1 MTACIP
7 IMKALLTENIH
18 PNALNVL
25 TGAGVEVR
33 TLSGS
38 PAPGDLIRALEGV
51 SLLGIRS
58 RTMVTRDILDRAPDL
73 LAVGAF
79 CIGTNQ
85 VDLEAASLRG
95 VAAFNAPFSNTRS
108 VAELVIAEIIVLL
121 RRLYDK
127 VNRAHQGVWDKSTE
141 NAREVRGKKLG
152 IIGFG
157 NIGSQISTMAEAMGM
172 DVYYHDIV
180 DKLTIGNATRVQ
192 SLAQLL
198 ATVDIVTI
206 HVDGSP
212 ANANLI
218 GRPEFAL
225 MKDGVL
231 FLNLSRGHVVDL
243 EALAD
248 ALRSGKIGGAAID
261 VFPDEPQSASHPF
274 ESPMQGMPNV
284 LLTPHIGGSTEE
296 AQENIASFV
305 SQKMLDYVTTG
316 NTFTSVNFPRIN
328 LPPPEDA
335 STKRLLHVHQN
346 VPGVLSRINGI
357 LGNNNVNVVSQA
369 LRTNELIGYAIAD
382 MDAEYRDALFS
393 ELQQVPHSIRVRIL

>member
-1 MTACIP
+1 
-7 IMKALLTENIH
+7 MKAVLTESIH
-18 PNALNVL
+18 PNARAVL
-25 TGAGVEVR
+25 EGAGFEVT
-33 TLSGS
+33 TLPGS
-38 PAPGDLIRALEGV
+38 PPPADLLRALEGAAI
-51 SLLGIRS
+51 LGIRS
-58 RTMVTRDILDRAPDL
+58 RTRVTRELLELAPDL
-73 LAVGAF
+73 LAVGAY

-85 VDLEAASLRG
+85 VDLEAASLKG
-95 VAAFNAPFSNTRS
+95 VAVFNAPFSNTRS

-127 VNRAHQGVWDKSTE
+127 VSRAHQGVWDKSTE

-180 DKLTIGNATRVQ
+180 DKLTIGNATRVP
-192 SLAQLL
+192 SLEQLL
-198 ATVDIVTI
+198 RTVDIVTI

-212 ANANLI
+212 ANTNLI
-218 GRPEFAL
+218 GGRELAL

-231 FLNLSRGHVVDL
+231 LLNLSRGHVVDL
-243 EALAD
+243 RALAE
-248 ALRSGKIGGAAID
+248 ALRSGKVAGAAID
-261 VFPDEPQSASHPF
+261 VFPDEPQSAAHPF
-274 ESPMQGMPNV
+274 ESPLQGMPNV

-305 SQKMLDYVTTG
+305 SQKLLDYVATG

-328 LPPPEDA
+328 LPPPEDT

-346 VPGVLSRINGI
+346 VPGVLSNINGI
-357 LGNNNVNVVSQA
+357 LGGNNVNVVSQA

-382 MDAEYRDALFS
+382 MDSEYRDALFT
-393 ELQQVPHSIRVRIL
+393 ELQQVPHAIRVRIL